1 MNYWFKRVM
10 AVMNIDGLIVINPL
24 KGKSGFSWFFEQS
37 VYDPRGLAR
46 ALKSEQGSGNI
57 PKVICYEKK

>member
-1 MNYWFKRVM
+1 
-10 AVMNIDGLIVINPL
+10 MNIDKLDVINPL

-46 ALKSEQGSGNI
+46 TLKSEQGSGNI